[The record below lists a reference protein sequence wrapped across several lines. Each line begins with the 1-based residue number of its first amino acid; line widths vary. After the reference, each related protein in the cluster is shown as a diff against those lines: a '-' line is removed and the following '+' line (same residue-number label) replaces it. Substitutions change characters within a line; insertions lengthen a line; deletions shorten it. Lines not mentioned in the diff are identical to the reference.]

1 MVLNINLHF
10 FHPGSF
16 TEKYH
21 MFSFLRE
28 AYLAGLFTT
37 FFFTFL
43 NIPNLLNG
51 QQNSEILLPCWL
63 SGLSVAQLVKNPS
76 AMQETPVQ
84 YSSMLTCAV
93 QCLGWEDLLEKG

>member
-37 FFFTFL
+37 FFFLF
-43 NIPNLLNG
+43 
-51 QQNSEILLPCWL
+51 
-63 SGLSVAQLVKNPS
+63 
-76 AMQETPVQ
+76 
-84 YSSMLTCAV
+84 
-93 QCLGWEDLLEKG
+93 